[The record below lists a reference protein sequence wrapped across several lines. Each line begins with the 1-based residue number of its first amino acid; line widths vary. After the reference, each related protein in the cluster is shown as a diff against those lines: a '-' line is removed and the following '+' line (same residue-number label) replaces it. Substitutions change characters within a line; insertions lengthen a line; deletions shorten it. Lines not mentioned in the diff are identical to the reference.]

1 MSFSG
6 SFKPAINRLVD
17 KASKAYYILR
27 QTFNFNNGCSPR
39 IIQKLFNIMIVPIL
53 SYGAEIW
60 ACFGWRRQEIR
71 NIKQF
76 IFNKRHSFE
85 KLQSKMCRNALGIN
99 KNVPDHL
106 VKAEMGAFPMMGF
119 FIKQVFSYWQHVLAL
134 FGKNNLVS
142 EAIHVS
148 ILLDRNDKLSYY
160 SRVKAVLSC
169 LDMRN
174 RIYKVHPNEIKR
186 YSNEMS
192 NKFNSLFSIQ
202 YFTSMKTTGKTE
214 IYHKIEKNISIW
226 KVFGFK
232 SSTRVKKKF
241 NSN

>member
-1 MSFSG
+1 MIWMS
-6 SFKPAINRLVD
+6 NDEL
-17 KASKAYYILR
+17 
-27 QTFNFNNGCSPR
+27 
-39 IIQKLFNIMIVPIL
+39 LFNT
-53 SYGAEIW
+53 
-60 ACFGWRRQEIR
+60 
-71 NIKQF
+71 
-76 IFNKRHSFE
+76 RHSFE
-85 KLQSKMCRNALGIN
+85 KLQSKMYRSALGMN

-106 VKAEMGAFPMMGF
+106 VKAEMGAFPIMGF
-119 FIKQVFSYWQHVLAL
+119 FIKRIFSYWQHVLAL
-134 FGKNNLVS
+134 FGKNNLVN

-160 SRVKAVLSC
+160 SRVKALLSC

-186 YSNEMS
+186 YSNEMR
-192 NKFNSLFSIQ
+192 NKFNNLFSIQ

-214 IYHKIEKNISIW
+214 IYHKIKKNISIW

-232 SSTRVKKKF
+232 SSTRTKKKF